1 MHRKNILR
9 LAGIAV
15 ATAFIGF
22 HGPLLAAEAGSPAEA
37 EALVKKAAALIKSA
51 GADKAFEEIT
61 NGKSFKDRDLY
72 VFVYDLNGKCLAHG
86 ANPKLVGKDLIA
98 MKDPDGKPLIKILLD
113 VAKDK
118 GKGWTETVKFRNP
131 VTDKIQTRVNY
142 VERVGELAVGSGVF
156 KD

>member
-9 LAGIAV
+9 LAGLA
-15 ATAFIGF
+15 AACSFIGF
-22 HGPLLAAEAGSPAEA
+22 PGVLLAAERGAPAEA
-37 EALVKKAAALIKSA
+37 EALVRKAGALIKSA
-51 GADKAFEEIT
+51 GAEKAFEEIT
-61 NGKSFKDRDLY
+61 NGKAFKDRDLY

-86 ANPKLVGKDLIA
+86 ANAKLVGKDLIGL
-98 MKDPDGKPLIKILLD
+98 KDPDGKPLVKILVD

-118 GKGWTETVKFRNP
+118 GQGWTETVKFRNP

-142 VERVGELAVGSGVF
+142 IERVGDFAVGSGVF